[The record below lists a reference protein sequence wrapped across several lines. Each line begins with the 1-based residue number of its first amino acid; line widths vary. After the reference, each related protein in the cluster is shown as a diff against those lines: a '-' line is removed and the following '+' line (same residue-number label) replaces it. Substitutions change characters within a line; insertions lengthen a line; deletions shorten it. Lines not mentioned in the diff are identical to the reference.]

1 MEFKLDILNTLLGT
15 IVNAATILLGTTIGL
30 IFKKSMPEK
39 IGKAVMFALG
49 ICTIFIG
56 VSGMTAKTDA
66 IIVILSMAIG
76 TVLGTACKLDAL
88 LNRAG
93 AFAESKAQSLSQKR
107 RDKKATVTTDKPTC
121 QAESKPSGTST
132 VGEAFV
138 TSSLLFCVGAMTIVG
153 SLNAGISGDNST
165 LFAKSVLDFVSS
177 LIFASTLGYGVYFS
191 AIVVLLLQG
200 SISLLAGF
208 VAPYLSTD
216 VVTAMTCTGSL
227 IILAL
232 GLNMLKVTKIKV
244 MDMVPAIFLPILFI
258 PLKSFIL
265 GMF

>member
-1 MEFKLDILNTLLGT
+1 MTL
-15 IVNAATILLGTTIGL
+15 
-30 IFKKSMPEK
+30 
-39 IGKAVMFALG
+39 
-49 ICTIFIG
+49 
-56 VSGMTAKTDA
+56 
-66 IIVILSMAIG
+66 
-76 TVLGTACKLDAL
+76 
-88 LNRAG
+88 
-93 AFAESKAQSLSQKR
+93 
-107 RDKKATVTTDKPTC
+107 
-121 QAESKPSGTST
+121 
-132 VGEAFV
+132 
-138 TSSLLFCVGAMTIVG
+138 VG

-258 PLKSFIL
+258 PLKSLIL